1 MPFIGPQGWSIK
13 TVGDNILWAAS
24 YTLPLYQERPRAG
37 VGIGP
42 YEKQAGKQSSA
53 K

>member
-13 TVGDNILWAAS
+13 KVGDNILMAAS
-24 YTLPLYQERPRAG
+24 YTLPFYQERPRAD

-42 YEKQAGKQSSA
+42 YEKQVGK
-53 K
+53 